1 MNSNVWRLEAWLLG
15 QSNINQQV
23 NLARVTFRGVLCCP
37 ALTNHHQFCLI
48 QGPHGR
54 WVCGISYSS

>member
-23 NLARVTFRGVLCCP
+23 NLARDVSWRFVLSRTDEP
-37 ALTNHHQFCLI
+37 PSVL
-48 QGPHGR
+48 PHPRSTWQMGL
-54 WVCGISYSS
+54 WYLLL